1 MIDESDIY
9 WTFRTAS
16 AFGGSFYGFLADAGF
31 AADYGNK
38 LKLINAFPALEKNYG
53 PLTKLHMEIRHGKAA

>member
-1 MIDESDIY
+1 MTDESDIFF
-9 WTFRTAS
+9 TFLTAS
-16 AFGGSFYGFLADAGF
+16 KFGGSFYGKLADAGF

-53 PLTKLHMEIRHGKAA
+53 PTTRLHMETRHGIAA